1 MQAKSIDMHPIRIMR
16 YSLLSQFQ
24 GTLLGAILGDFIA
37 GELSIVPLSKKESGK
52 KESDNL
58 DDSQEKSFQAL
69 GNNRRINRAIS
80 GEIAIISARS
90 LIKYEGLDIEDWL
103 ENWKKWK
110 SRKLSEYP
118 NSGVSLKGTSELEN
132 SKLERTSSWE
142 WEEAKAWETAIAC
155 LPAVMLYHE
164 EEAKVRGKLEEISE
178 VWQGRSELRLSNLAV
193 GYAIALGLREKL
205 DPQTLIPKTIT
216 ILEEGPLVEQLK
228 EVESL
233 LERRS
238 DLETA
243 TIELSNKAKAMKEQ
257 LAGMAEESREKE
269 AIARKIASSIPISL
283 AFYCFLSTPENW
295 QLAVQRAARTG
306 RGSQICPLVGAIS
319 GAYNSTAGI
328 PVEWRSALN
337 YRLGKTPALMVEAVA
352 NEAEILKLAKTL
364 WALWCG
370 VYNPKIMENKL
381 NLVPAV
387 AASNVIRPR

>member
-1 MQAKSIDMHPIRIMR
+1 MQAKSIDMHPIIIMR

-37 GELSIVPLSKKESGK
+37 RELSIVPLSKKES
-52 KESDNL
+52 DNL
-58 DDSQEKSFQAL
+58 GNSQEKSFQEL
-69 GNNRRINRAIS
+69 GNNRGINRAIS

-90 LIKYEGLDIEDWL
+90 LIKYEGLDIEDWQ

-110 SRKLSEYP
+110 GSKLSEYP

-132 SKLERTSSWE
+132 SKLGRTSSWE

-155 LPAVMLYHE
+155 LPGVMLYHE
-164 EEAKVRGKLEEISE
+164 VEAKLRGFLEQISE
-178 VWQGRSELRLSNLAV
+178 VWQGRSDLRLSNLAV

-205 DPQTLIPKTIT
+205 DPHTLIPKTIT
-216 ILEEGPLVEQLK
+216 ILEEEGPLVEQLK
-228 EVESL
+228 EVQSL

-243 TIELSNKAKAMKEQ
+243 TIALSNKAKAMKEE
-257 LAGMAEESREKE
+257 LGDLGEDSREKE
-269 AIARKIASSIPISL
+269 AIARRIASSIPISL

-295 QLAVQRAARTG
+295 QLAVRRAGRTG

-319 GAYNSTAGI
+319 GAYNSSAGI
-328 PVEWRSALN
+328 PVEWRRALN
-337 YRLGKTPALMVEAVA
+337 SLPQKTPALMVEAVA
-352 NEAEILKLAKTL
+352 NQAEIIKLAKTL

>member
-1 MQAKSIDMHPIRIMR
+1 MK

-24 GTLLGAILGDFIA
+24 GTLLGAILGDFICQ
-37 GELSIVPLSKKESGK
+37 ELKIVSLGK

-58 DDSQEKSFQAL
+58 GDRQKQSQQNLAKNMAIS
-69 GNNRRINRAIS
+69 RAIS

-90 LIKYEGLDIEDWL
+90 LIKYEGLELEDWQ

-110 SRKLSEYP
+110 SRKLSEDP
-118 NSGVSLKGTSELEN
+118 NSGVSRKGTGELEN
-132 SKLERTSSWE
+132 SEQERSSSGE
-142 WEEAKAWETAIAC
+142 WEEAEGWETAIAS
-155 LPAVMLYHE
+155 LPGAMLYHE
-164 EEAKVRGKLEEISE
+164 EEAKLRGFLEQISE
-178 VWQGRSELRLSNLAV
+178 VWPGRSELRLSNLAV

-205 DPQTLIPKTIT
+205 DPHTLIPKTIA

-228 EVESL
+228 EVQSL

-243 TIELSNKAKAMKEQ
+243 TLQLSNKAKAMKEE
-257 LAGMAEESREKE
+257 LGDTGEDSREKE
-269 AIARKIASSIPISL
+269 AIARNIGSSIPISL

-306 RGSQICPLVGAIS
+306 RGSEIGAIVGAIS

-328 PVEWRSALN
+328 PVEWRSVLN
-337 YRLGKTPALMVEAVA
+337 YRLQKTPALMIEAVA
-352 NEAEILKLAKTL
+352 NETEIIKLAKTL

-370 VYNPKIMENKL
+370 VYNPRTTDNKL

>member
-1 MQAKSIDMHPIRIMR
+1 MR

-24 GTLLGAILGDFIA
+24 GTLLGAILGDFICQ
-37 GELSIVPLSKKESGK
+37 ELSIVFLGK

-58 DDSQEKSFQAL
+58 GDRQEKSFQEL
-69 GNNRRINRAIS
+69 GNNRAINKAIS

-90 LIKYEGLDIEDWL
+90 LIEYEGLDIEDWQ
-103 ENWKKWK
+103 ENWQKWK
-110 SRKLSEYP
+110 SRKLSEYS
-118 NSGVSLKGTSELEN
+118 NSGVSLKAASELEN
-132 SKLERTSSWE
+132 SKLETISSWE
-142 WEEAKAWETAIAC
+142 WEEAKGWETAIAC
-155 LPAVMLYHE
+155 LPGAMLYHE
-164 EEAKVRGKLEEISE
+164 EEAKLRGKLEQISE
-178 VWQGRSELRLSNLAV
+178 VWQGRSDLRLSNLAV

-205 DPQTLIPKTIT
+205 DPHTLIPQTIT
-216 ILEEGPLVEQLK
+216 ILEEEGPLVEQLK
-228 EVESL
+228 EVQSL

-243 TIELSNKAKAMKEQ
+243 MMKLSNKAKAMKEE
-257 LAGMAEESREKE
+257 LGGMGEESREKE
-269 AIARKIASSIPISL
+269 AIARNIASSIPISL

-319 GAYNSTAGI
+319 GAYNSSAGI

-337 YRLGKTPALMVEAVA
+337 SRLQKTPALMVEAVA
-352 NEAEILKLAKTL
+352 NEAEIIKLAKTL
-364 WALWCG
+364 WALWSG
-370 VYNPKIMENKL
+370 VYNPRTMENQL